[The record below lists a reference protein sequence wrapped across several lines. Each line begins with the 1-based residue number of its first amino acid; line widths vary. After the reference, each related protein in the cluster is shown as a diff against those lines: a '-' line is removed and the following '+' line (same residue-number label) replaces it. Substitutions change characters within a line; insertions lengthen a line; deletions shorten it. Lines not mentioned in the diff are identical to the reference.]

1 MLNDEGPARRR
12 PSMDANDLGSAQPQ
26 RGPCRCRPAGPL
38 QRMPPMHFLDRLG
51 GGAESR
57 PALELGGKR
66 HPAGAAAGTAHGD
79 EDALLLLLVEIGAV
93 EHLARLLLKQLV
105 QREITD
111 GDLVVGARR
120 REAFVRQ
127 ARQRSIRLRRFAFGC
142 LFSSFHNGICRVG
155 KGA

>member
-12 PSMDANDLGSAQPQ
+12 PSNIASDLGSA
-26 RGPCRCRPAGPL
+26 GNAAAARPVPMPASGAASAE
-38 QRMPPMHFLDRLG
+38 RMPPMHFLDRIG

-79 EDALLLLLVEIGAV
+79 EDALLLLLVEIGSV
-93 EHLARLLLKQLV
+93 EHLARLLLKQVV

-111 GDLVVGARR
+111 GDLVVGARGR
-120 REAFVRQ
+120 KTHVRH
-127 ARQRSIRLRRFAFGC
+127 QRSIRLRWLAFC
-142 LFSSFHNGICRVG
+142 RWFSSFHDRDP
-155 KGA
+155 